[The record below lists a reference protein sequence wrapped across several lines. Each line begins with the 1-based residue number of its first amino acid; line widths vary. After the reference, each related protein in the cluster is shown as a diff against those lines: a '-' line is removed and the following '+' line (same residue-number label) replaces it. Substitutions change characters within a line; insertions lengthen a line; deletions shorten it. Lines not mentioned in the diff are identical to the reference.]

1 MYIICHRKM
10 PETSILHDL
19 PSQNTDTSLL
29 LSLRLDISGL
39 FVSVLVRSIHVLE
52 EFDIEWL
59 GASCDT

>member
-1 MYIICHRKM
+1 M